1 MQRPCPDTP
10 SHALALLAMAPGRL
24 GPRRALLEHCRCP
37 LAVLAGGRPMWR
49 RAGLDEAQQQWLAR
63 PDEAILRPVW
73 AWLDQDQ
80 HHLLGL
86 HDADYPPLLR
96 RSPSAPLALYV
107 DGCPQSL
114 WHPGVAVVGSRS
126 PSAGGGDNA
135 RDFASALARAGIAV
149 ISGMAAGI
157 DARAHLAALQL
168 DGGITVAVVGTG
180 PDIAYPRQ
188 HAELRDRIAARGAI
202 VSEHPPG
209 TRPLRSH
216 FPSRNRILA
225 GLALATLVVE
235 AAERSGALITA
246 RLAGDLGREVFAV
259 PGSIHNP
266 MARGCHRLIREG
278 AGLIESAAEVI
289 AAVKPLAWELGHAL
303 RQRIDETEQGAIAA
317 QPANVPATDPDY
329 QKLWL
334 ALGHDPTCMDE
345 LVPRTG
351 LTAAQL
357 SSMLLAMELDGRI
370 AVEHGRY
377 SRNTKF
383 LSSTASRTQAEGQ

>member
-1 MQRPCPDTP
+1 MHRPCSDNP
-10 SHALALLAMAPGRL
+10 SHALAILAMAPGRL
-24 GPRRALLEHCRCP
+24 GPRRALLERCRCP
-37 LAVLAGGRPMWR
+37 LVALAGGPPLWR
-49 RAGLDEAQQQWLAR
+49 RAGLDEAQQRWLAQ
-63 PDEAILRPVW
+63 PDAETLRPVFT
-73 AWLDQDQ
+73 WLDRDH

-86 HDADYPPLLR
+86 HDPDYPPLLK
-96 RSPSAPLALYV
+96 RSTGAPLALYIE
-107 DGCPQSL
+107 GQPERL

-126 PSAGGGDNA
+126 PSAGGRDNA
-135 RDFASALARAGIAV
+135 YGFATALARAGIAV

-157 DARAHLAALQL
+157 DARAHLAALQV
-168 DGGITVAVVGTG
+168 DDGITVAVVGTG

-188 HAELRDRIAARGAI
+188 HAELRDRIAARGVI

-225 GLALATLVVE
+225 GLALATVVVE

-278 AGLIESAAEVI
+278 AGLVESAAEII
-289 AAVKPLAWELGHAL
+289 AAVQPLAWELGHAL
-303 RQRIDETEQGAIAA
+303 RLRIDETEQGAIAEQA
-317 QPANVPATDPDY
+317 AKLPPMDPNY
-329 QKLWL
+329 QRLWL

-377 SRNTKF
+377 SRNTEF